1 MHTLFKTP
9 FNELPERIP
18 LFPLNNVVLMP
29 GARLPLNLFEP
40 RYLAMLEYSM
50 KTSRLIGMVQ
60 PDEET
65 GELARV
71 GGVGRVQFF
80 NETSEGRIEIVLTG
94 LCRFDLI
101 DSTLTEEGFLLGQVD
116 WQRFNKDYDAVLN
129 LNPSREQAFL
139 EYLENYAS
147 AKNLFLDRRSLAHL
161 NGLEMLN
168 GLITVMPFPA
178 RDKQILLEIEQ
189 PDDRF
194 DWLETYLAMA
204 DNTLTKEHSRH

>member
-9 FNELPERIP
+9 FTELPEQIP

-80 NETSEGRIEIVLTG
+80 NETSEGSIEIVLTG

-101 DSTLTEEGFLLGQVD
+101 GSTLTEEGFILGQVD
-116 WQRFNKDYDAVLN
+116 WQRFSKDYDAVLN

-194 DWLETYLAMA
+194 DWLETYLAMETPSE
-204 DNTLTKEHSRH
+204 NKEISRH

>member
-9 FNELPERIP
+9 FNELPEQIP

-101 DSTLTEEGFLLGQVD
+101 GSTLTDEGFLLGQVD
-116 WQRFNKDYDAVLN
+116 WQRFSKDYDAVLN

-139 EYLENYAS
+139 EHLENYAS

-194 DWLETYLAMA
+194 DWLETYLAMS
-204 DNTLTKEHSRH
+204 DSSPTKEHSRH